1 MFILT
6 NKTNLTNAIEKAKAV
21 RPRVKFVAFG
31 RYLVS
36 GSKGNFYQVVCKKT
50 QGQHKVVDCECKGAE
65 RGLVCYHSAA
75 ALAVHTGLARQRQ
88 TAA

>member
-6 NKTNLTNAIEKAKAV
+6 SKTNLENAIQKAKSV
-21 RPRVKFVAFG
+21 RPRVKFAAFG

-36 GSKGNFYQVVCKKT
+36 GSKGNFYTVVCKKT
-50 QGQHKVVDCECKGAE
+50 QNRHKVVDCECKGGE
-65 RGLVCYHSAA
+65 RGLICYHAAA

-88 TAA
+88 TA